1 MELILGIGLV
11 ALFGKKI
18 IKTITNTIV
27 FLSILVISLVLT
39 FMYNI
44 PYIISIAVCIL
55 VKYGLKDF
63 IISIKDLSK
72 SLIISKNRYDHGYI
86 QKLVNIL
93 INCNYFVF
101 TSLCYYFLVS
111 ELINPNLTTN
121 QTNLIAISIIAVLGI
136 RIFRKILD
144 KTINKK
150 LFSN

>member
-18 IKTITNTIV
+18 IKTITNTMV

-39 FMYNI
+39 FMYSI
-44 PYIISIAVCIL
+44 PYIISITVCIL
-55 VKYGLKDF
+55 VKYGLTDF
-63 IISIKDLSK
+63 MISIKDLSK

-101 TSLCYYFLVS
+101 TSLCYYFLVI
-111 ELINPNLTTN
+111 ELINPNLTTD
-121 QTNLIAISIIAVLGI
+121 QTNIIGTSIILVLGI

-144 KTINKK
+144 KTINQK

>member
-18 IKTITNTIV
+18 IKTITNTMV

-39 FMYNI
+39 FMYSI
-44 PYIISIAVCIL
+44 PYIISLTVCIL
-55 VKYGLKDF
+55 VKYGLTDF
-63 IISIKDLSK
+63 MISIKDLSK
-72 SLIISKNRYDHGYI
+72 SLVISKNRYDHGHI

-101 TSLCYYFLVS
+101 TSLCYYFLVI
-111 ELINPNLTTN
+111 ELINNNLTNN
-121 QTNLIAISIIAVLGI
+121 QTNLIVASIILVIGV

-144 KTINKK
+144 KTINQR
-150 LFSN
+150 LFSD